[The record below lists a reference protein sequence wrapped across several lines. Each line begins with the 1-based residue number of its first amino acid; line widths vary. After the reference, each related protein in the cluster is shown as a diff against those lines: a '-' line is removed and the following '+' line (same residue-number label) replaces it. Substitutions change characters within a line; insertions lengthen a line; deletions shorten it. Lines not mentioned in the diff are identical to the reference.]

1 MPVPEFVCF
10 SRQDGAGRE
19 KGKLAKQMSL
29 PIHSLSPFLSLAVHK
44 EEKKN
49 VLDLLWTEKKNPMVA
64 RWEAK
69 TVCFTGEG
77 NPSVALYNSVYC
89 ISPSW

>member
-1 MPVPEFVCF
+1 MTRAPVAELVCF
-10 SRQDGAGRE
+10 FCKMEQEGRRAN
-19 KGKLAKQMSL
+19 LQSNCL
-29 PIHSLSPFLSLAVHK
+29 FPSTLSPFLSLAVHK

-49 VLDLLWTEKKNPMVA
+49 VLDLLWTEKKMVA

-69 TVCFTGEG
+69 TVYFAGEG